1 MCTACVCV
9 CVCVSLQVVLAKVG
23 AAGCSKV
30 PYLPSMK
37 VEEGR
42 RRSKKVEEGRRR
54 SKKSKKRGKKDE
66 NHRHCARTLLP
77 QTADGRLL
85 GGRPSREEDGAA
97 CTLRREGY
105 GAALREVWCRA

>member
-37 VEEGR
+37 VEE
-42 RRSKKVEEGRRR
+42 VEEGRRR
-54 SKKSKKRGKKDE
+54 SKKRGKKDE